1 MHTAIVHIERPALFK
16 KGGLYYNS
24 APIVYFEASVRIP
37 RIYTDQ
43 PLSQG
48 MQLELEEGPSRHLAR
63 VLRMQPGRELVLFNG
78 AGGEFQAVISE
89 ADKRAVAVQVGEF
102 SAQNRESPLR
112 LELAIGLSRGER
124 MDWVLQKATE
134 LGVTHIRPLLT
145 ERTEVKLSAE
155 RLEKRLHHW
164 RQVIISACEQCQRNL
179 LPDLAPPQKLE
190 PWLQDNRS
198 QLRLVLH
205 HRDSQSLPEGEA
217 PESVALLIGP
227 EGGLSEREI
236 ALAKQA
242 GCAPL
247 TLGPRVLRTETA
259 PVAAISLVQY
269 RWGDFT

>member
-1 MHTAIVHIERPALFK
+1 MSIPKRRRYSTRGDFTTIRLPT
-16 KGGLYYNS
+16 
-24 APIVYFEASVRIP
+24 VYFEASVRIP

-43 PLSQG
+43 PLTPG
-48 MQLELEEGPSRHLAR
+48 MQLELEESPSRHLAR

-78 AGGEFQAVISE
+78 NGGEFQAVIH
-89 ADKRAVAVQVGEF
+89 AVGKRLVTVQVGEF
-102 SAQNRESPLR
+102 SAHNRESPLR

-155 RLEKRLHHW
+155 RLQKRLHHW
-164 RQVIISACEQCQRNL
+164 QQVIISACEQCQRNL
-179 LPDLAPPQKLE
+179 LPDLAAPQKLE
-190 PWLQDNRS
+190 SWLQDNRS

-217 PESVALLIGP
+217 PDSVALLIGP

-236 ALAKQA
+236 ALAREA
-242 GCAPL
+242 GCMPL